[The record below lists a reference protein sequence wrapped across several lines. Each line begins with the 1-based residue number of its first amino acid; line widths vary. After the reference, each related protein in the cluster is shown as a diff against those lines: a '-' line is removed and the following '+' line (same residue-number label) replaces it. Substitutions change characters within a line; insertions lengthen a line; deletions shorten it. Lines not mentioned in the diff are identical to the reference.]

1 MRFIVASGA
10 GDGPRG
16 AHDPKVVNGRAVRF
30 DPRFDDLSPQQG
42 TELRRRVLLHR
53 GQGMSVDVVRD
64 VGLRVA
70 EPLRNDLDRNTGLQC
85 QGRARVP
92 HSVEL
97 DPPDTGRFD

>member
-1 MRFIVASGA
+1 
-10 GDGPRG
+10 
-16 AHDPKVVNGRAVRF
+16 
-30 DPRFDDLSPQQG
+30 
-42 TELRRRVLLHR
+42 
-53 GQGMSVDVVRD
+53 MSVDVVRD